1 MKYRRALPSDIASF
15 LRANPSSLALDT
27 ETTGLNPRK
36 DTLLDIVLAN
46 REEAIIFSAEHRDA
60 LLGAKQLF
68 IMHNAKFDL
77 AFLHHNGVTIPAEN
91 VFDTML
97 MDHLRDE
104 NSPHGLDHIIK
115 TRWNDNYKELF
126 WARFKNYEDAD
137 DEAKVAYA
145 CKDAIYTYRLFEHLE
160 AELQVPWS
168 LVLHVHKLAAA
179 LYDTEIRGVKIDLE
193 YLNQMESVL
202 KLELDT
208 LYECM
213 RSSVADE
220 IQLIELG
227 AWNSEIQKRKT
238 PAAKLK
244 VPYPVFN
251 FASNKQLQ
259 ELLYGKLGLP
269 IQRNKKRK
277 PTVDDAALEKLE
289 KKHFVVE
296 MLRKY
301 RELSK
306 VLGTYVTGMKDR
318 VENGRIY
325 PSFKINGTVTGR
337 ISSENPNCLS
347 MDTEIMTD
355 GGWKTYENIGSH
367 KVAQYTGS
375 SIEFVNPLSIYKSS
389 NSVEKMVSISNE
401 HFDMLLTPNH
411 RVIYVDRKTKKISER
426 IASKFPKDAHI
437 LHGALYTPE
446 NPLRIP
452 AALVKLI
459 VAYQADAEYREDSS
473 TIRFRF
479 KKERKFKRIK
489 QILDELGVA
498 YDDTP
503 SNNGIY
509 QVCIKNGINL
519 IKNYFEN
526 GKTFSYALLHLSQDL
541 RNIFLNELFYWDG
554 CFTRMDSYCT
564 TNYTNASLVQAM
576 ASLNGTRALIAEYTA
591 HKQGRDWIKTAYNV
605 YFTHRDYSGTANA
618 IITDVAYL
626 DNVWCVS
633 VPSGMIL
640 CRRNNKTFITGN
652 CQNLPRNGAVRGI
665 FVPDDGYK
673 MFSSDFGALEVV
685 IEAHFTQDKNLL
697 RIINDGLSKH
707 DITAE
712 ALGIDRQTAKTINF
726 AAQYQCSPRKFAEI
740 LKISQKEAED
750 VFNRYWDTY
759 SGVRAVYNDCCKA
772 VDSGQPIINLFGRKR
787 HFPTDFDVAW
797 MRDAAHRQAYSALI
811 QGSGADI
818 AHMAYYMVHAELKC
832 TGYGDT
838 IFGVHDQVII
848 QAKVEYLDEA
858 SKILHD
864 VMNSVGELSGL
875 SVPLTADLQGPWDR
889 FAK

>member
-318 VENGRIY
+318 VEDGRIY

-337 ISSENPNCLS
+337 ISSENPN
-347 MDTEIMTD
+347 
-355 GGWKTYENIGSH
+355 
-367 KVAQYTGS
+367 
-375 SIEFVNPLSIYKSS
+375 
-389 NSVEKMVSISNE
+389 
-401 HFDMLLTPNH
+401 
-411 RVIYVDRKTKKISER
+411 
-426 IASKFPKDAHI
+426 
-437 LHGALYTPE
+437 LH
-446 NPLRIP
+446 
-452 AALVKLI
+452 
-459 VAYQADAEYREDSS
+459 
-473 TIRFRF
+473 
-479 KKERKFKRIK
+479 
-489 QILDELGVA
+489 
-498 YDDTP
+498 
-503 SNNGIY
+503 
-509 QVCIKNGINL
+509 
-519 IKNYFEN
+519 
-526 GKTFSYALLHLSQDL
+526 
-541 RNIFLNELFYWDG
+541 
-554 CFTRMDSYCT
+554 
-564 TNYTNASLVQAM
+564 
-576 ASLNGTRALIAEYTA
+576 
-591 HKQGRDWIKTAYNV
+591 
-605 YFTHRDYSGTANA
+605 
-618 IITDVAYL
+618 
-626 DNVWCVS
+626 
-633 VPSGMIL
+633 
-640 CRRNNKTFITGN
+640 
-652 CQNLPRNGAVRGI
+652 NLPRNGAVRGI

-740 LKISQKEAED
+740 LKIGQKEAED

-818 AHMAYYMVHAELKC
+818 AHMAYYMVHEELKR
-832 TGYGDT
+832 TGYGGA